1 MISRS
6 SSVMSRAKVARGALS
21 LNTKVVTEHKSTSDR
36 LLAERDSFVT
46 AVADPR
52 LASKHY
58 QRIAMHS
65 LLNIELAR
73 TLARERAQGGQEA
86 SRRSESSPRGGSR
99 RRARR
104 SRLARLR
111 ILIRGA

>member
-1 MISRS
+1 
-6 SSVMSRAKVARGALS
+6 
-21 LNTKVVTEHKSTSDR
+21 
-36 LLAERDSFVT
+36 
-46 AVADPR
+46 
-52 LASKHY
+52 
-58 QRIAMHS
+58 MHS

-86 SRRSESSPRGGSR
+86 SRRSDSSSRGGSR
-99 RRARR
+99 RRVRR